1 MTLITRR
8 MSGLAATLALSLFA
22 LPALSQPVYSTE
34 FLTDI
39 PAGSRGMVSGPEI
52 GERIPD
58 FEALDQNGDLV
69 SLSDVM
75 GPDGAMIVFVRSA
88 DW

>member
-1 MTLITRR
+1 M
-8 MSGLAATLALSLFA
+8 ATALVLSLFA

-39 PAGSRGMVSGPEI
+39 PTGSRGMVSGPEI

-58 FEALDQNGDLV
+58 FEALDQNGYLV

-75 GPDGAMIVFVRSA
+75 GPEGAVVVFVRSA

>member
-1 MTLITRR
+1 MFNSPTTRVALTALIASVIT
-8 MSGLAATLALSLFA
+8 A
-22 LPALSQPVYSTE
+22 PAIAQN

-58 FEALDQNGDLV
+58 FSAYDQNGNLV
-69 SLSDVM
+69 SLADVM
-75 GPDGAMIVFVRSA
+75 GPNGAMVVFHRSA

>member
-1 MTLITRR
+1 MTKNIRGVL
-8 MSGLAATLALSLFA
+8 ATLALSCFA

-34 FLTDI
+34 FLTTV
-39 PAGSRGMVSGPEI
+39 PAGSQGMVSGPEI

-58 FEALDQNGDLV
+58 FEAYDQNGNLV
-69 SLSDVM
+69 SLQDVM
-75 GPDGAMIVFVRSA
+75 GPNGAMVVFHRSA

>member
-1 MTLITRR
+1 MFNSPTARAAL
-8 MSGLAATLALSLFA
+8 LAVISSTVAT
-22 LPALSQPVYSTE
+22 PALAQN

-58 FEALDQNGDLV
+58 FSAYDQNGNLV
-69 SLSDVM
+69 GLGDVM
-75 GPDGAMIVFVRSA
+75 GPNGAMVVFHRSA

>member
-1 MTLITRR
+1 M
-8 MSGLAATLALSLFA
+8 AAALLLSLFA
-22 LPALSQPVYSTE
+22 LPALSQPVYSTQ

-39 PAGSRGMVSGPEI
+39 PTGSRGMVSGPEI

-58 FEALDQNGDLV
+58 FEALDQNGDLI
-69 SLSDVM
+69 SLDDVM
-75 GPDGAMIVFVRSA
+75 GPNGAMVVFHRSA

>member
-1 MTLITRR
+1 MANNIR
-8 MSGLAATLALSLFA
+8 GLGTIMAVLSLVLIA
-22 LPALSQPVYSTE
+22 LPASAQN

-39 PAGSRGMVSGPEI
+39 PEQSLGMVSGPEI

-58 FEALDQNGDLV
+58 FEAYDQSGNLV
-69 SLSDVM
+69 SLDDVM
-75 GPDGAMIVFVRSA
+75 GPNGAMVVFHRSA

>member
-1 MTLITRR
+1 MTKNIKRLT
-8 MSGLAATLALSLFA
+8 GLTAAFLLSFLAQSAFA
-22 LPALSQPVYSTE
+22 QGN

-39 PAGSRGMVSGPEI
+39 PAGSVGMVSGPEI

-58 FEALDQNGDLV
+58 FEAYDQNGNLV
-69 SLSDVM
+69 SLDDVM
-75 GPDGAMIVFVRSA
+75 GPNGAMVVFHRSA

>member
-1 MTLITRR
+1 MAKNNLRVGI
-8 MSGLAATLALSLFA
+8 AALVLSLFG
-22 LPALSQPVYSTE
+22 LPALSQPSYSTE

-39 PAGSRGMVSGPEI
+39 PTGSRGMVSGPEV

-58 FEALDQNGDLV
+58 FEARDQNGNLV
-69 SLSDVM
+69 SLDDVM
-75 GPDGAMIVFVRSA
+75 GPNGAMVVFVRSA